1 MGIKFFGQYLL
12 EKGVISKEQ
21 LLDAVAFQEKQNIK
35 IGVYAMRK
43 GYINKEQLENILRE
57 QKNSDLKF
65 GEIAIKMR
73 YLTAEQV
80 NEIITKQQN
89 DHVYLGT
96 ALVMKGYMRKDVL
109 DKELQEYQREQM
121 EYTPLRSFPAK
132 IDNEADLI
140 YLVEL
145 IERLLLR
152 IADLKVKR
160 GDILRKKG
168 VFQKGEYGIYVAFR
182 GSISVTLLF
191 NFAEVVALKVTEK
204 LMGEPSDEDEV
215 IKDALQEFVNIV
227 SGNIA
232 AKLAQEGKTVEFSV
246 PSCLIEDVKLDEDQA
261 VFTVPYHTV
270 EGLLMLGILLV

>member
-12 EKGVISKEQ
+12 EKGIITKEQ
-21 LLDAVAFQEKQNIK
+21 LLNAVAFQEKQNIK
-35 IGVYAMRK
+35 FGVYAMRA

-73 YLTAEQV
+73 YLTPEQV
-80 NEIITKQQN
+80 NEVVTKQQN

-96 ALVMKGYMRKDVL
+96 ALVMKGYIRKDVL
-109 DKELQEYQREQM
+109 ERELQEYQREQM
-121 EYTPLRSFPAK
+121 EYIPSRSFPAK
-132 IDNEADLI
+132 IDNEEDLI

-160 GDILRKKG
+160 GDILKKKG
-168 VFQKGEYGIYVAFR
+168 VFQKGERGVYVAFR
-182 GSISVTLLF
+182 GSIGVTLLF
-191 NFAEVVALKVTEK
+191 NFAELVALKVVEK
-204 LMGEPSDEDEV
+204 LIGGASDKDE
-215 IKDALQEFVNIV
+215 IIEDALKEFVNIV

-246 PSCLIEDVKLDEDQA
+246 PSCLIEDVKLEEEQV

-270 EGLLMLGILLV
+270 DGLLMLGILLV